1 MKHKN
6 LTLGLLGFLL
16 LIKFVYLPWGIWVE
30 SIEFDNE
37 RLTLMND
44 KQRKAISNEV
54 LALKSLELHEDTL
67 EAFSGDLPS
76 LNSEQKINLYW
87 LNLASEIKKK
97 GVKVYN
103 QNVDFIS
110 PISNSLGVVTGTLS
124 ISGNANKVIESVIQL
139 EMKSPSL
146 FIGEIKLSKPSIN
159 SNSELVA
166 QMIVGHWYRFEG
178 ESN

>member
-1 MKHKN
+1 MKHRN
-6 LTLGLLGFLL
+6 LTLALLGFLL
-16 LIKFVYLPWGIWVE
+16 LIKFVYLPWGNWVE

-44 KQRKAISNEV
+44 KQRKAISNEE
-54 LALKSLELHEDTL
+54 LALKSLELHENNL
-67 EAFSGDLPS
+67 EEFSGDLPR

-87 LNLASEIKKK
+87 LNIASEIKNK
-97 GVKVYN
+97 GIKVYN
-103 QNVDFIS
+103 QNVEFIS
-110 PISNSLGVVTGTLS
+110 PVSNSLGVVTGTLS

>member
-6 LTLGLLGFLL
+6 LALALLGLLIF
-16 LIKFVYLPWGIWVE
+16 IKFVYLPWDSWVE
-30 SIEFDNE
+30 SIELENV
-37 RLTLMND
+37 RLSLMNN
-44 KQRKAISNEV
+44 KQRKAINNEQ
-54 LALKSLELHEDTL
+54 LALKNLELHEDNL
-67 EAFSGDLPS
+67 QEFSGGLPS

-87 LNLASEIKKK
+87 LNLASEIKNK
-97 GVKVYN
+97 GIKVYN
-103 QNVDFIS
+103 QNVEFIS

-166 QMIVGHWYRFEG
+166 QMIVGHWYKIEG
-178 ESN
+178 EGN